1 MFPFAALNA
10 TMWLRVTVPAGVVPA
25 AAVTVL
31 NEPPA

>member
-1 MFPFAALNA
+1 VAVLNA
-10 TMWLRVTVPAGVVPA
+10 TMCDRLTVPAGDVPA